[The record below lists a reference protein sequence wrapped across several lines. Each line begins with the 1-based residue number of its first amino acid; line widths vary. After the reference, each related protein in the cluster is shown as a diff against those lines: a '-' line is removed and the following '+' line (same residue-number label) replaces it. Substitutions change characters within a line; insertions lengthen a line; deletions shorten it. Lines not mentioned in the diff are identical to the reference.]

1 MYQIQNQG
9 LITKDASESMFQK
22 AVIITALGCT
32 LSNFGPIDDW
42 THFGAAF
49 TGVAYGFFTC
59 PTLQLDDTS
68 SGTGQEEAVRLV
80 RQYGLNFCSYNSLSA
95 ITKSLSLVIFYDF
108 SGQLDRYILLD
119 CYFQELAELP
129 PRCIDSNLK
138 PG

>member
-80 RQYGLNFCSYNSLSA
+80 RQYGDSC
-95 ITKSLSLVIFYDF
+95 KSLTVFTIFILALISLLFFIEPP
-108 SGQLDRYILLD
+108 LNA
-119 CYFQELAELP
+119 LAS
-129 PRCIDSNLK
+129 DNMVYM
-138 PG
+138 